1 VFVLFRDEAVRIE
14 EEDEEL
20 ELEVEEE
27 GLEEKVEVTDP
38 TT

>member
-1 VFVLFRDEAVRIE
+1 MFVLFRDEAGRIE